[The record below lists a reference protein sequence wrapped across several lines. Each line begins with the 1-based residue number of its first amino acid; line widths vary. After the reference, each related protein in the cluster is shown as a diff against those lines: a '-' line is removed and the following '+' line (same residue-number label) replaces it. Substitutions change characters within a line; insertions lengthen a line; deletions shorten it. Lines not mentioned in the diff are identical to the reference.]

1 MQNPYSLWSFKN
13 MNMVRR
19 RNDLQDLRKML
30 ELLERTISDPELKSF
45 YDEVEQVEKKTGKRL
60 VLALFYLMFPHRMMT
75 QNR

>member
-1 MQNPYSLWSFKN
+1 
-13 MNMVRR
+13 MVRR

-30 ELLERTISDPELKSF
+30 ELLERTISDLELKSF